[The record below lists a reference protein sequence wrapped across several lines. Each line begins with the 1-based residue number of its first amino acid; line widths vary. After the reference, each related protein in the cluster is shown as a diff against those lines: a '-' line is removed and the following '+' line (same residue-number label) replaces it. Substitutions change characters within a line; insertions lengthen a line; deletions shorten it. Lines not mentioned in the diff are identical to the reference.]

1 MNSVTVEELVMRI
14 EVELDKFRAQAG
26 QAEAIDA
33 KLRKS
38 LKDTEKAA
46 KETGDGFSELGEDIA
61 AANKEFESKLK
72 TLATVT
78 RRLVGFFA
86 VITGSNAI
94 QRLATSIAD
103 ANDQL
108 QFLSRRLGMA
118 AGDVKKL
125 DNAVA
130 ALGGTNAQAF
140 NTIKSLNQGI
150 QEMVIMGNDSLIPF
164 FGALGVGATD
174 AAGNVREM
182 DDILLDM
189 ADSLSRMDPQRA
201 YALATAMGLDEG
213 VINALIQGRE
223 AMQEMLDMQKTLYVS
238 TQAEL
243 EASRELRRA
252 QTFLGSQWESLKTVL
267 ANAIIPHLLKMTKV
281 VSEWLEFL
289 LRNERTVKNVFE
301 GIAIALGVVLIPLL
315 TKAAVAMIAFV
326 APIALAGAAVLAL
339 VAAFALLYDDYK
351 TWAQGGKSLFDWSG
365 FAEWIDKAHFS
376 VDGLAK
382 GFTHLLTGYKTWAE
396 AGNALFDWAKSKGLI
411 DENGI
416 AIKNLGN
423 AIKGL
428 AKDAIE
434 SVPLLKALVDVVS
447 MMIEGKWREA
457 ASRLMDVPGLAMQA
471 GYDVTG
477 FVAER
482 AAGAVDLTFGADP
495 DSDQSA
501 AAAVRRLRGW
511 GNRKLNR
518 LFGGEQSPAPKSP
531 ASAAGGDRL
540 MPAPELM
547 PEFEMA
553 ASKHGIP
560 VSALIAMAHQESMFN
575 PNAIGPETKW
585 GRAKGMFQYL
595 DSTAAALGIDPLD
608 PIQAMDA
615 AAMQIRQRI
624 DMGETME
631 EAIRHH
637 HGGPN
642 RNLWGKNNDMYAR
655 DVLGKMS
662 AIEAR
667 NMSQGFI
674 SAGGPSG
681 SGNRSMEVNIG
692 SVNVQTSATTL
703 PAATSDG
710 VAAGIKQSNEML
722 NQLAGGLQ

>member
-118 AGDVKKL
+118 AIDVKKL

-130 ALGGTNAQAF
+130 ALGGTNAQAL

-150 QEMVIMGNDSLIPF
+150 QEMVIMGDDSLIPF

-189 ADSLSRMDPQRA
+189 ADSLSRIDPQRA
-201 YALATAMGLDEG
+201 YAIASAMGIDDG
-213 VINALIQGRE
+213 VANALIQGRE
-223 AMQEMLDMQKTLYVS
+223 AMQEMLDMQDTLYVS

-252 QTFLGSQWESLKTVL
+252 QTFLGRQWESLKTVL

-339 VAAFALLYDDYK
+339 GAAFALLYDDYK
-351 TWAQGGKSLFDWSG
+351 TWAQGGKSLFDWEG
-365 FAEWIDKAHFS
+365 FDKLIKNTDFS
-376 VDGLAK
+376 VQGLSEAFWK
-382 GFTHLLTGYKTWAE
+382 LTTGYTSFSE
-396 AGNALFDWAKSKGLI
+396 AWQAGIDWLKSKGVI
-411 DENGI
+411 DLTAESIRNLWK
-416 AIKNLGN
+416 AIKEGFMS
-423 AIKGL
+423 GGEL
-428 AKDAIE
+428 AQIWKNTIE
-434 SVPLLKALVDVVS
+434 PIRLIS
-447 MMIEGKWREA
+447 EGKFREA
-457 ASRLMDVPGLAMQA
+457 AEVAGITLRTDDGSVGGL
-471 GYDVTG
+471 
-477 FVAER
+477 FVNN
-482 AAGAVDLTFGADP
+482 L
-495 DSDQSA
+495 
-501 AAAVRRLRGW
+501 RRNDYPSVGSEGL
-511 GNRKLNR
+511 LPP
-518 LFGGEQSPAPKSP
+518 S
-531 ASAAGGDRL
+531 
-540 MPAPELM
+540 ELM

-553 ASKHGIP
+553 AAKHNVP
-560 VSALIAMAHQESMFN
+560 VSALIAIAHQESRFN
-575 PNAIGPETKW
+575 PNAYNEETQ
-585 GRAKGMFQYL
+585 ASGMFQYIPAT
-595 DSTAAALGIDPLD
+595 SKALGIDPFD
-608 PIQAMDA
+608 PIQSMDA
-615 AAMQIRQRI
+615 TAMQLRQRL
-624 DMGETME
+624 DLGETME
-631 EAIRHH
+631 EAVRHH

-642 RNLWGKNNDMYAR
+642 RRIWGPNNDAYAR
-655 DVLGKMS
+655 DVMGKVS
-662 AIEAR
+662 AIESVINNESSNYNSYDQRVIHSEAAEAAR
-667 NMSQGFI
+667 SLTRGTI
-674 SAGGPSG
+674 EPAPAGVV
-681 SGNRSMEVNIG
+681 NRSMEVNIG
-692 SVNVQTSATTL
+692 SVTVQTSATTL